1 MLAYLQRVG
10 LTRGLF
16 AGNSRGWLVVG
27 TAAWVI
33 RTGRRLSRPSEEV
46 VFRQVLGPGESL
58 RIDHTTVG
66 RDGRPVEVGRR

>member
-16 AGNSRGWLVVG
+16 AGSSRGWLVVG
-27 TAAWVI
+27 TAAWLI

-58 RIDHTTVG
+58 RIDHTAVG
-66 RDGRPVEVGRR
+66 RDGRPVKVRRR